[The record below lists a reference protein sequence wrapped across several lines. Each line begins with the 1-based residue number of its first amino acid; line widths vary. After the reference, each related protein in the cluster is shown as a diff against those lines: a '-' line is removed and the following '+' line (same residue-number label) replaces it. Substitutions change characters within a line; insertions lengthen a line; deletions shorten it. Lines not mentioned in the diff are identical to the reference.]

1 MTRTVTIALALALLV
16 AACVDDSQA
25 KGKGKRNLGIVGKEA
40 PAWSVSKWFNLPKGV
55 ESLDVKDYR
64 GKVVYLFFF
73 QSW

>member
-1 MTRTVTIALALALLV
+1 MTRAIAIAVGFALLV
-16 AACVDDSQA
+16 TACVDDSQA
-25 KGKGKRNLGIVGKEA
+25 DRKRKRNLGIVGKQA
-40 PAWSVSKWFNLPKGV
+40 PSWSVSKWFNLPKGT